1 MKVTYFHRRPVP
13 DLHFSVEIIFK
24 DVREHLPKD
33 VSYEVVTSRYFSKG
47 LFPRVYNCL
56 EAWARRGSI
65 NHVTGDVHFLG
76 ILLPRRNTVQTML
89 DCVFMK
95 DATGFRKF
103 LFSWIWMRIP
113 ARRAR
118 FITTISQASKEE
130 IVAYSG
136 VDPDKVKVIP
146 IALSP
151 VFKRAERDYQW
162 QKPRVL
168 VVGGA
173 PNKNIP
179 NILRALRGIDCRLSL
194 VGKFH
199 PEYKAMMEEFGLE
212 HTYEWN
218 LNAGQMYAKY
228 LQTDILIFAST
239 YEGFGMPIIEA
250 QASGAL
256 VVTSNLSSMPEV
268 AGENSA
274 IFVDPYDVSSI
285 REGVLK
291 AVGDREASE
300 RIIANGYSNAMR
312 FDPVRISNMY
322 LELYKQI

>member
-24 DVREHLPKD
+24 DVRGHLPKD
-33 VSYEVVTSRYFSKG
+33 VECEVVTSRFYSKG
-47 LFPRVYNCL
+47 LLPRVYNCV
-56 EAWARRGSI
+56 EAWYRRGAI

-95 DATGFRKF
+95 DAKGLRRFV
-103 LFSWIWMRIP
+103 FSWFWMRIP
-113 ARRAR
+113 AARAR
-118 FITTISQASKEE
+118 FITTISQASKDE
-130 IVAYSG
+130 IVKYAG
-136 VDPDKVKVIP
+136 VDPEKVKVIP

-151 VFKRAERDYQW
+151 VFKRSERGYEW
-162 QKPRVL
+162 QRPRVL

-179 NILRALRGIDCRLSL
+179 NILRALKGIDCRLSL

-199 PEYKAMMEEFGLE
+199 PEYKRMMEDFGLE

-218 LNAGQMYAKY
+218 LDANRMYAKY
-228 LQTDILIFAST
+228 LETDILVFAST

-256 VVTSNLSSMPEV
+256 VVTSNISSMPEV

-274 IFVDPYDVSSI
+274 IFVDPYDVDSI
-285 REGVLK
+285 RRGILL
-291 AVGDREASE
+291 AVTEPEARE
-300 RIIANGYSNAMR
+300 RVIANGYENAGR

>member
-13 DLHFSVEIIFK
+13 DLHFSVEIIFT
-24 DVREHLPKD
+24 DVREHLPED
-33 VSYEVVTSRYFSKG
+33 VSYEVVTSRYFSQG
-47 LFPRVYNCL
+47 FFPRVYNCL
-56 EAWARRGSI
+56 EAWARRGAI

-95 DATGFRKF
+95 DAKGLRKF
-103 LFSWIWMRIP
+103 LFSWIWMKIP

-118 FITTISQASKEE
+118 FITTISRASKEE

-179 NILRALRGIDCRLSL
+179 NIIRALEGIDCRLSL

-199 PEYKAMMEEFGLE
+199 PEYKSMMEEFGLE

-228 LQTDILIFAST
+228 LQTDILVFASI

-256 VVTSNLSSMPEV
+256 VVTGNLSSMPEV

-274 IFVDPYDVSSI
+274 IFVDPYAVSSI
-285 REGVLK
+285 REGVLR
-291 AVGDREASE
+291 ALGDREASE
-300 RIIANGYSNAMR
+300 RIIAEGYSNAAR

>member
-24 DVREHLPKD
+24 DVREHLPTD
-33 VSYEVVTSRYFSKG
+33 VSYEVVTSSFYSQG
-47 LFPRVYNCL
+47 LLPRLYNCL
-56 EAWARRGSI
+56 EAWAKRGTI

-76 ILLPRRNTVQTML
+76 ILLPRRNTIQTIL

-95 DATGFRKF
+95 DAKGLRRL
-103 LFSWIWMRIP
+103 LFSWIWMKIP

-118 FITTISQASKEE
+118 FITTISQASKDE
-130 IVAYSG
+130 IVLYSG
-136 VDPDKVKVIP
+136 VDPEKVKVIP

-151 VFKRAERDYQW
+151 VFKRADRTYDW
-162 QKPRVL
+162 QRPRIL
-168 VVGGA
+168 IVGAA

-179 NILRALRGIDCRLSL
+179 NILKALKGIDCRLSL
-194 VGKFH
+194 VGRFN

-218 LNAGQMYAKY
+218 LNVAQMYAKY
-228 LQTDILIFAST
+228 LETDILMFAST

-256 VVTSNLSSMPEV
+256 VVTSGISSMPEV

-285 REGVLK
+285 RKGVLR
-291 AVGDREASE
+291 AVGDPEERE
-300 RIIANGYSNAMR
+300 RLIANGYENCSR

>member
-1 MKVTYFHRRPVP
+1 
-13 DLHFSVEIIFK
+13 
-24 DVREHLPKD
+24 
-33 VSYEVVTSRYFSKG
+33 
-47 LFPRVYNCL
+47 
-56 EAWARRGSI
+56 
-65 NHVTGDVHFLG
+65 VTGDVHFLG

-95 DATGFRKF
+95 DAKGLRKF

-173 PNKNIP
+173 PNKNLP